1 MINKSVD
8 ESIFEAVLAQA
19 FLEASEK
26 DMEHIFKEEQ
36 KTPEYPEKFQKTERK
51 KYDKICRETYTTP
64 YWVTSL
70 KRAAS
75 FILIIGFTCSIIMF
89 SAPTIRA
96 EFFNLTTEFFEKY
109 FSISLANKTSGY
121 ETSDYIFKYIPDYLV
136 DIEVDENPVS
146 SVYTFT
152 SVDGE
157 EYVSIN
163 IYQGHFDTAQ
173 YDNEHIFI
181 EDISINGYSGYI
193 LKSTIEDTCEILWT
207 DNVFLVS
214 VYGNISVEELLKI
227 SENIVEKSQ

>member
-8 ESIFEAVLAQA
+8 ESIFEAVLAHA

-26 DMEHIFKEEQ
+26 DLEQIIKEGQ
-36 KTPEYPEKFQKTERK
+36 KTLEYSEKFQKIERK

-64 YWVTSL
+64 FWVTSL

-96 EFFNLTTEFFEKY
+96 EFFNLATEFFEKY

-146 SVYTFT
+146 AVYTFT

-157 EYVSIN
+157 EYVSIS
-163 IYQGHFDTAQ
+163 IRKGIFEIKQ
-173 YDNEHIFI
+173 YDNEHTTVEKVI
-181 EDISINGYSGYI
+181 INGYSGYI
-193 LKSTIEDTCEILWT
+193 ITSTIDDMNEIVWT
-207 DNVFLVS
+207 NNESVFSAL
-214 VYGNISVEELLKI
+214 GNISVKELIKI
-227 SENIVEKSQ
+227 SENIDERN

>member
-26 DMEHIFKEEQ
+26 DLEQIIKEEQ
-36 KTPEYPEKFQKTERK
+36 KTHEYPEKFQKIERK

-146 SVYTFT
+146 AVYTFT

-157 EYVSIN
+157 EYVSIY
-163 IYQGHFDTAQ
+163 IQQGRFDTAQ
-173 YDNEHIFI
+173 YDNEHTYI
-181 EDISINGYSGYI
+181 EEITINGYCGYLI
-193 LKSTIEDTCEILWT
+193 TSIYSDVSEILWT
-207 DNVFLVS
+207 DNLYMFS
-214 VYGNISVEELLKI
+214 VLGNISVEEIIEI
-227 SENIVEKSQ
+227 SENIIEKSQ

>member
-26 DMEHIFKEEQ
+26 DLEQIIKEGQ
-36 KTPEYPEKFQKTERK
+36 KTLEYSEKFQKIERK

-64 YWVTSL
+64 FWVTSL

-96 EFFNLTTEFFEKY
+96 DFFNLATEFFEKY

-121 ETSDYIFKYIPDYLV
+121 ETSDYIFKYIYLIIWLTLKSMKILFRLFIHLHRLTGKNMFRYIFNKDVLIRHNMIMNTHILKTSRLTDIV
-136 DIEVDENPVS
+136 DI
-146 SVYTFT
+146 
-152 SVDGE
+152 
-157 EYVSIN
+157 
-163 IYQGHFDTAQ
+163 
-173 YDNEHIFI
+173 
-181 EDISINGYSGYI
+181 
-193 LKSTIEDTCEILWT
+193 L
-207 DNVFLVS
+207 
-214 VYGNISVEELLKI
+214 
-227 SENIVEKSQ
+227 